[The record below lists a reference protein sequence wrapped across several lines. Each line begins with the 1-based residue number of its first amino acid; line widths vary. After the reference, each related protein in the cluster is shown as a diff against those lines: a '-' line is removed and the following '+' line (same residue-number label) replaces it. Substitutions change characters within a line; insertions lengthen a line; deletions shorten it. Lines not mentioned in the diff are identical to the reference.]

1 MAFPSTYN
9 INYYQGDLYE
19 FNIYPKDSTG
29 AAFNLEG
36 YDDIAFTIATARGT
50 GATQYEGNASRS
62 GNVIYCQ
69 IPGGVGKNLVAGT
82 TYVYDVQIKKIM
94 SGGEDTVSG
103 ADKIYTLLTGNI
115 TVTADVTRM
124 SGD

>member
-1 MAFPSTYN
+1 MAFPATYN

-29 AAFNLEG
+29 AAFNLDG
-36 YDDIAFTIATARGT
+36 YSAKFYIATARGT
-50 GATQYEGNASRS
+50 GATQYEC
-62 GNVIYCQ
+62 NVSIVNNVVVCQ
-69 IPGGVGKNLVAGT
+69 IPGGVGKSLTAGT
-82 TYVYDVQIKKIM
+82 TYVYDVQIKKTIP
-94 SGGEDTVSG
+94 GPEDVITG
-103 ADKIYTLLTGNI
+103 ADKIYTLLTGNV